1 MAAPAQSPLRR
12 WKRFFPAFDSIDAA
26 MEAFD
31 PVALSRR
38 EFRSAR
44 GDIVERLYDADDDD
58 QAERLCLLLDDVMAE
73 SLETL
78 RLVPL
83 MPTVLA
89 KTDVAKCVRAL
100 QKNHESER
108 VRLLAGGIVTAWRAS
123 VQDDDAKVR
132 EAMPKL
138 DNLSQPET
146 IDHPT
151 QPAKIPET
159 SAKKKTVEIK
169 NRASDPVAAGIIFR
183 GDRARLI
190 PEEKMQAAKR
200 KFNEGYR
207 EAEDAKRQRRPIKG
221 CRCSRR
227 RWRSPRTRCLILPP
241 WTIDRRDCAG
251 LCSEEKI
258 QATKRKFH
266 EGYRQAEEAK
276 RRRKIIQVVKSPEM
290 VKRREKMHPIPRDR
304 SQASCAGSMV
314 KNFTISSM

>member
-38 EFRSAR
+38 ELRSAR
-44 GDIVERLYDADDDD
+44 GDIVERLCDADDDD
-58 QAERLCLLLDDVMAE
+58 QAERLCLQLDDVMAE

-89 KTDVAKCVRAL
+89 KTGLAKCVCAL

-123 VQDDDAKVR
+123 VQDDAAKVR

-207 EAEDAKRQRRPIKG
+207 EAEDAKRQRRPIK
-221 CRCSRR
+221 
-227 RWRSPRTRCLILPP
+227 
-241 WTIDRRDCAG
+241 
-251 LCSEEKI
+251 
-258 QATKRKFH
+258 
-266 EGYRQAEEAK
+266 
-276 RRRKIIQVVKSPEM
+276 VVPPEM
-290 VKRREKMHPIPRDR
+290 MKQTQEKKKHPILRER
-304 SQASCAGSMV
+304 SQARCG
-314 KNFTISSM
+314 SSMIKKTFTVTSWLA